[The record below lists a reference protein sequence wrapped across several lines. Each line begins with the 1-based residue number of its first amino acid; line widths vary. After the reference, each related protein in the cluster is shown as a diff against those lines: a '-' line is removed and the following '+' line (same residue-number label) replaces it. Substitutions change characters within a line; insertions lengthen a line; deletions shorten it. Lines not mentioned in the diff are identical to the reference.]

1 MCRDTLFAC
10 QMMPLRLCFGG
21 LQALAKVRFSSFVNR
36 YELENENKEDSDE
49 CKELGKKFRLFH
61 GLSSFVNLGA
71 LIGSVVYAWELASM
85 LPA

>member
-1 MCRDTLFAC
+1 
-10 QMMPLRLCFGG
+10 MMPLGPFFLWLASSC
-21 LQALAKVRFSSFVNR
+21 QSALFLLVNR
-36 YELENENKEDSDE
+36 YELENENKGDSDE
-49 CKELGKKFRLFH
+49 CKELGKKFGLFH